1 MKNYVLVKMMDGSN
15 VYDLFNQTDVK
26 LYKSLE
32 EAQEGLKNEVD
43 QMLKSITDANIENG
57 NLDDTDIEDLVE
69 VIENNENFVTIH
81 DLDEECY
88 YNFFIKE
95 V

>member
-1 MKNYVLVKMMDGSN
+1 MKKYVLIKVMDSSS

-32 EAQEGLKNEVD
+32 EAKEALKNEVD
-43 QMLKSITDANIENG
+43 QMLKHIKDVNTENG
-57 NLDDTDIEDLVE
+57 NLDDMDIEDLVE

-95 V
+95 A

>member
-1 MKNYVLVKMMDGSN
+1 MKNYVLIKMVDNSG

-26 LYKSLE
+26 LYGSLE
-32 EAQEGLKNEVD
+32 EAKEGLKKEVN
-43 QMLKSITDANIENG
+43 QMLMSITDTNIENG
-57 NLDDTDIEDLVE
+57 NDMDLEDLVE
-69 VIENNENFVTIH
+69 VIENNENFVTVH

-88 YNFFIKE
+88 YNYFIKE